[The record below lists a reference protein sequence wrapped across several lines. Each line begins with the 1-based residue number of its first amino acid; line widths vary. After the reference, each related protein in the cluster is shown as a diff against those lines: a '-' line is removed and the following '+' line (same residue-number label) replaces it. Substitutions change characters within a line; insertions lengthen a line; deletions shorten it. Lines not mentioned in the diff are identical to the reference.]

1 VKNGAGSGGKW
12 LDVSAER
19 FPGWIA
25 AFSVRHGLSEA
36 DGAPGARGALDSG
49 HSPAGPGAAIMV
61 TFGDDHVSFT
71 AEDGSVAECY
81 PPFPPPG
88 GASML
93 AAGAG
98 PATDSNGPAD
108 VAAIAEAFAAHARRP
123 RAVGVLLVR
132 LGGYAAG
139 VFTGYPPVLQDAKV
153 GSRLV
158 HGRSAAG
165 GWSQHRFARRREK
178 QANEA
183 LNAAADAAVLIFT
196 KGGIGGKK
204 ETATV
209 RSNDQITARSAGAA
223 ARSSGAAA
231 NRAAAANR
239 GTAANGRPQPPPPA
253 ARPSAAGRPPA
264 ARQPPAGRLDAVV
277 LGGDRRAVA
286 ELRDDPRLAPY
297 FALATE
303 RFLTVPDPKRAV
315 LLETPRLFTAVRI
328 RLTEALPG
336 SGKLATRDRRQ
347 WH

>member
-1 VKNGAGSGGKW
+1 MKNVAGSGGKW

-25 AFSVRHGLSEA
+25 SFSVRHGFSGA
-36 DGAPGARGALDSG
+36 DGVARERGASSG
-49 HSPAGPGAAIMV
+49 AASGADWPERVPTGPGTTIMV
-61 TFGDDHVSFT
+61 TLGDDHASFT
-71 AEDGSVAECY
+71 AQDGSVADCY
-81 PPFPPPG
+81 PPFPPAG
-88 GASML
+88 GL
-93 AAGAG
+93 AVFANPVLAN
-98 PATDSNGPAD
+98 PVLAEPL
-108 VAAIAEAFAAHARRP
+108 AEAFAAHARRP

-183 LNAAADAAVLIFT
+183 LDAAAAAAVMIFGKVMT
-196 KGGIGGKK
+196 FGKG
-204 ETATV
+204 AT
-209 RSNDQITARSAGAA
+209 TARSG
-223 ARSSGAAA
+223 
-231 NRAAAANR
+231 
-239 GTAANGRPQPPPPA
+239 
-253 ARPSAAGRPPA
+253 
-264 ARQPPAGRLDAVV
+264 LDAVV

-297 FALATE
+297 FKLAAE

-315 LLETPRLFTAVRI
+315 LVETPRLFTSVRI
-328 RLTEALPG
+328 RLTE
-336 SGKLATRDRRQ
+336 T
-347 WH
+347 